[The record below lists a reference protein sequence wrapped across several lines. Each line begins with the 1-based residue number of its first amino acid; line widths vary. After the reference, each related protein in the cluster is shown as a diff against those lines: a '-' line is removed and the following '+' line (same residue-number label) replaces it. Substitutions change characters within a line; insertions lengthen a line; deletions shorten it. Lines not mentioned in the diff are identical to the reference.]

1 MTIHDYLDYD
11 LIWLWFVP
19 IFNDL
24 IWFGPKIKSNQIIW
38 HTGPPHTKN
47 FFQRGGTVD
56 SALRVIFDFAYDQ
69 DEWTGDGDHRDVFD
83 EKINALP
90 ECRNDQE
97 FGLVSLACGIQYSRS
112 LYG

>member
-1 MTIHDYLDYD
+1 MIILIMIWFDYD
-11 LIWLWFVP
+11 SCLYLM
-19 IFNDL
+19 
-24 IWFGPKIKSNQIIW
+24 IWFDSGPKIKSNQIIW